1 MAREKSYGAVK
12 GSQKTQF
19 TVIGDDYLE
28 NGPVTNWRALL
39 IVDGKIVALTQ
50 SYLWK

>member
-1 MAREKSYGAVK
+1 MK
-12 GSQKTQF
+12 GSVKTEF

-39 IVDGKIVALTQ
+39 IVNGRIVGLTQ